1 MTRQRTTGRN
11 MVQYSG
17 TYGGKEMREYLGF
30 NELEG
35 QVIKSIS
42 TDGDTIKIITESGN
56 HYAMGHEQ
64 D

>member
-1 MTRQRTTGRN
+1 